1 MGNSIKESKM
11 EVPGAGRNK
20 FFVLWS
26 EMIGTAFVLLAVN
39 WGGTSSH
46 TPLCVGLTV
55 AVMAQMFGSISG
67 GHFNPAVTVGMMIKH
82 KHDDL
87 PFGIVYGQVMMLFQ
101 FIGAWLGCLLCAG
114 AMVFLPQDDKTLPVA
129 GSHYIT
135 QLCPRNGCNDGGK
148 MVFKVFL
155 VEGVM
160 TFFFV
165 LRPPNRQAQR
175 SQGDPSQRTRHRPR
189 SLRCHPDR
197 LRHLWWL
204 HQPSRRP
211 RPDCLPETLQR
222 TCLPKCSTTAV
233 DVHANLPHCSIHRRY
248 DRRILPESLRPD
260 RLRQS

>member
-55 AVMAQMFGSISG
+55 AVMIQMYGSISG

-101 FIGAWLGCLLCAG
+101 IIGGFLGCLLCAG
-114 AMVFLPQDDKTLPVA
+114 AMVFLPQDDKTLPVP

-148 MVFKVFL
+148 MVFKTFL

-165 LRPPNRQAQR
+165 CFVLQIVKHNGAKETPANGLFQTVFQRLFNGHAYPNAPPQQLMYMPIYLLSPFIGGMFA
-175 SQGDPSQRTRHRPR
+175 GFSQRVFV
-189 SLRCHPDR
+189 
-197 LRHLWWL
+197 
-204 HQPSRRP
+204 QI
-211 RPDCLPETLQR
+211 
-222 TCLPKCSTTAV
+222 A
-233 DVHANLPHCSIHRRY
+233 Y
-248 DRRILPESLRPD
+248 D
-260 RLRQS
+260 

>member
-1 MGNSIKESKM
+1 MGIQFKKNKM

-26 EMIGTAFVLLAVN
+26 VN

-55 AVMAQMFGSISG
+55 AVMIQMYGSISG

-101 FIGAWLGCLLCAG
+101 FVGAWLGCLLCAG
-114 AMVFLPQDDKTLPVA
+114 AMVFLPQDDKTFP
-129 GSHYIT
+129 
-135 QLCPRNGCNDGGK
+135 
-148 MVFKVFL
+148 

-165 LRPPNRQAQR
+165 CFVLQIVKHNGAK
-175 SQGDPSQRTRHRPR
+175 
-189 SLRCHPDR
+189 
-197 LRHLWWL
+197 
-204 HQPSRRP
+204 
-211 RPDCLPETLQR
+211 ETPVNGLAIGLALYAAIQIASGISGG
-222 TCLPKCSTTAV
+222 CINPAV
-233 DVHANLPHCSIHRRY
+233 GLVQI
-248 DRRILPESLRPD
+248 
-260 RLRQS
+260 